1 MYDKDFEFLKDAFK
15 SLPGVGNKQ
24 ATNMAYYVLKQS
36 DTYVDTFV
44 DRLIKAK
51 KNIHFCKQCN
61 NFTSHELC
69 DICSNESR
77 DQHKLCIVSNPEDVE
92 KIESTNEYIGIYFVL
107 NDEMDVRKQKIIDEK
122 LIQKIIQLIKSKN
135 ITEVILA
142 TNWTINGEATATYI
156 RNILKSTLTVG
167 VYRLALGLPINSALE
182 YADNLTLK
190 HAIKNKVKY

>member
-24 ATNMAYYVLKQS
+24 ANNMAYYVLKQS

-92 KIESTNEYIGIYFVL
+92 KIESTNEYTGIYFVL
-107 NDEMDVRKQKIIDEK
+107 NDEMYVRKQKIIDEK

>member
-24 ATNMAYYVLKQS
+24 ANNMAYYVLKQS

-92 KIESTNEYIGIYFVL
+92 KIESTNEYTGIYFVL